1 MFRFVQAIFLVGIL
15 YYAIAIPVQ
24 LRREKMPPTTHLEGV
39 LKGFRIPS
47 KPKEE
52 KPPSPSSVKN
62 LDVPSKDE
70 FFPKSTPTVKQD
82 GDENGDK
89 KDKEGNH
96 FGWITLSK
104 DGSSEK
110 MPDLSFMEPF
120 LKSGGERPMGNILS
134 LPKAQPVKPKKRLT
148 KREIFGRDDREY
160 VFDHLPYSAIG
171 YIKDCSCTG
180 FLIAPNVVMTAA
192 HCLYDS
198 DAKEFYNRSLDFYR
212 GRNCYYN
219 NNYEGE
225 KMYGREAYVPNSYR
239 DYPWRE
245 NDYGFIILAN
255 YSKQYLGFMVKNIT
269 DSLPIRIL
277 SYSHD
282 TGSCMTT
289 TKCNASLFRHK
300 WYYYNN
306 ENLFCYDCDTA
317 YESSGAPI
325 LYSDEIVIEGQISI
339 PSCWMVIGVN
349 NGYFPDSYNG
359 PCNVG
364 ARFTRERWFSID
376 DIKRNTSIIAN

>member
-1 MFRFVQAIFLVGIL
+1 MFRFVQAIFLFGIL
-15 YYAIAIPVQ
+15 YYSYTIAIPVQ
-24 LRREKMPPTTHLEGV
+24 PRREKIPPTTHLEGV
-39 LKGFRIPS
+39 LKEFRIPS

-62 LDVPSKDE
+62 LDVPSEDE

-110 MPDLSFMEPF
+110 MSDLSFMEPF
-120 LKSGGERPMGNILS
+120 LKSSGERPMGNILS
-134 LPKAQPVKPKKRLT
+134 LPKAQPVNPKKRLT

-171 YIKDCSCTG
+171 YIKDSSCTG

-198 DAKEFYNRSLDFYR
+198 DAKQFYNRSLDFYR
-212 GRNCYYN
+212 GRNCF
-219 NNYEGE
+219 YEGE
-225 KMYGREAYVPNSYR
+225 KMEWCEVKVPQSYIDNPR
-239 DYPWRE
+239 RE
-245 NDYGFIILAN
+245 NDYGFIVLAN

-282 TGSCMTT
+282 TGRCVTT
-289 TKCNASLFRHK
+289 TKCNARLLRHK
-300 WYYYNN
+300 WSHYDK
-306 ENLFCYDCDTA
+306 ENVFCYDCDTT

-325 LYSDEIVIEGQISI
+325 LYNDEIVIEDQISI

-349 NGYFPDSYNG
+349 NGYFPDTYRG
-359 PCNVG
+359 PCNTG
-364 ARFTRERWFSID
+364 ARFTRERWFLID
-376 DIKRNTSIIAN
+376 HVKRNASSTVH